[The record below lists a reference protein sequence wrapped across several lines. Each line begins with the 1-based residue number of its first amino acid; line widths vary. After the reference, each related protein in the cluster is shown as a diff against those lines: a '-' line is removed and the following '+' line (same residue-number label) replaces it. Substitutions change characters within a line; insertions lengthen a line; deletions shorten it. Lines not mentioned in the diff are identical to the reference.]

1 MNRLLKQKKTA
12 DIGQI
17 AIGDATER
25 GKRIG
30 YHALLLAM
38 CIGFQELGIDR
49 YRLHVFEENIIALS
63 LYVKIEFWKIDS
75 YQLIDTEQVGN
86 KDCCGLQEK

>member
-1 MNRLLKQKKTA
+1 MILKSYLFGEIYLFVVIENDNAKVVGTVGILDSDESFIKTEKTA

-38 CIGFQELGIDR
+38 CIGF
-49 YRLHVFEENIIALS
+49 
-63 LYVKIEFWKIDS
+63 
-75 YQLIDTEQVGN
+75 
-86 KDCCGLQEK
+86 